1 MTLTQQFITIGVCV
15 LGTMLTR
22 FLPFLLFGSN
32 RSTPKYVQ
40 YLGRILP
47 GAIFSML
54 VIYCLR
60 SVQPLQYSY
69 GLSQAI
75 AIAVT
80 VGAASLE
87 KADAALHHWRHGL
100 LHAAD
105 SIRILKKPGQGGAS
119 KRRCPSLFYPINL
132 PATPG
137 PTRRWAAAESAHRAP
152 DGYSCAPSVDCR

>member
-1 MTLTQQFITIGVCV
+1 MTLTQQFVTIGVCV

-32 RSTPKYVQ
+32 RPTPKYVQ
-40 YLGRILP
+40 YLGRMLP

-69 GLSQAI
+69 GLPQAI

-80 VGAASLE
+80 VFHCTGVLALSLE
-87 KADAALHHWRHGL
+87 KADAAFHRRGHGL

-105 SIRILKKPGQGGAS
+105 SIRILKK
-119 KRRCPSLFYPINL
+119 
-132 PATPG
+132 
-137 PTRRWAAAESAHRAP
+137 
-152 DGYSCAPSVDCR
+152 